1 MNELDSTK
9 NVANWPE
16 LAISLYEKL
25 TGKNAS
31 ITYDF
36 KYVNVQV
43 PDRVGQEAVHTPWQI
58 NGALTISTSDS
69 N

>member
-1 MNELDSTK
+1 MNEVESTK

-36 KYVNVQV
+36 KDMKVQV
-43 PDRVGQEAVHTPWQI
+43 PDRVGHEAIQTPWQI
-58 NGALTISTSDS
+58 DGTLTISTTEKK
-69 N
+69 